1 MPAAF
6 TVKSRLEQ
14 VQNCS
19 SQRPNGAAGFFIRKN
34 FTSRKLAGHTY
45 SDSAPNRVYHD
56 ANTGTQTFFPE
67 ANARMSQ
74 PTAEVLP
81 QSPQEKA
88 EESRQIR
95 RLQLMM
101 SLVMQ
106 VIQQDRNLP
115 VEQASEMVADARRA
129 ALTMFP
135 DKELAFNL
143 LYWPR
148 LQRTMRE
155 RYRMQ

>member
-1 MPAAF
+1 
-6 TVKSRLEQ
+6 
-14 VQNCS
+14 
-19 SQRPNGAAGFFIRKN
+19 
-34 FTSRKLAGHTY
+34 
-45 SDSAPNRVYHD
+45 
-56 ANTGTQTFFPE
+56 
-67 ANARMSQ
+67 MSQ
-74 PTAEVLP
+74 PRPEVLS
-81 QSPQEKA
+81 QSPEEKA

-106 VIQQDRNLP
+106 VIQQDRNLR